1 MAYSEQLA
9 DRVRGLLADRSDVE
23 ERPMFGGLTF
33 MVRGHMCYGV
43 HGEELVV
50 RVHPDDER
58 AALAR
63 RHARPMDFT
72 TRRMRGFL
80 TVAADGVHGDAL
92 REWIAAAVAH
102 AETQPPKRKASRA

>member
-9 DRVRGLLADRSDVE
+9 DRVRGLLADRIDVE

-33 MVRGHMCYGV
+33 MVRGHMCCGV

-80 TVAADGVHGDAL
+80 TVAAAKRMPSEVFGSSATL
-92 REWIAAAVAH
+92 SSRSCTSRKVA
-102 AETQPPKRKASRA
+102 PS